1 MTPQE
6 CLTLTIRR
14 AVTKDIGLASILLYV
29 PAMVISDPDCI
40 ARTDGVRMFFSDR
53 YFDYS
58 PEEQSALVIHEALHV
73 ALRHVQ
79 RGRALKLREG
89 GDYDARRWNIAC
101 DAVIN
106 QSLRSCRWC
115 KLPKA
120 AWYPEHCLMGAQLR
134 ERAAELW
141 TAEEIYLQS
150 PRKEGEKGKF
160 LRTADEF
167 LAGDLIDTDNVCA
180 LSGAVHEQHM
190 EDGTW
195 RERLVRAQA
204 GSAPRSILRRLSA
217 DIPRPAVR
225 WQSVL
230 RDFMVARLMP
240 ITESSW
246 SRLARRTLALGD
258 AALFLE
264 PGVDRQRGIRRAGIV
279 IDTSGS
285 VDDDMLRAFLAEIN
299 SLMVTTGCEVVLIDC
314 DAEVQQVS
322 LHRTPIRDYVAKGGG
337 GTDFRPALAALA
349 KVRLDIAVYF
359 TDLLGTFPEKAPSI
373 PLLWAVTND
382 LSVPFG
388 RKLLL
393 PNRGGL

>member
-6 CLTLTIRR
+6 YLTLTIRR
-14 AVTKDIGLASILLYV
+14 AVTKDVGLASILLYV

-40 ARTDGVRMFFSDR
+40 ARTDGVRMFFSER

-58 PEEQSALVIHEALHV
+58 PEERSALVVHEAMHV

-89 GDYDARRWNIAC
+89 GEYDARRWNIAC

-106 QSLRSCRWC
+106 QSLRTCRWC
-115 KLPKA
+115 QLPKA
-120 AWYPEHCLMGAQLR
+120 AWYPEHCLTGAQLR

-141 TAEEIYLQS
+141 TAEEIYLELKREDDQ
-150 PRKEGEKGKF
+150 RGEL
-160 LRTADEF
+160 LRNADEF
-167 LAGDLIDTDNVCA
+167 SGVDLIDLDSACA
-180 LSGAVHEQHM
+180 LSGAVHEQRM
-190 EDGTW
+190 EDATW

-204 GSAPRSILRRLSA
+204 GSSPGSILRRLSA
-217 DIPRPAVR
+217 DVPRPAVR

-246 SRLARRTLALGD
+246 SRPARRTLALGD
-258 AALFLE
+258 AAAFLE
-264 PGVDRQRGIRRAGIV
+264 PGVDRQRGIRRAGVV

-285 VDDDMLRAFLAEIN
+285 IDDDLLRAFLSEIN
-299 SLMVTTGCEVVLIDC
+299 SLMVTTGCEVILIDC
-314 DAEVQQVS
+314 DAEVQQGS

-349 KVRLDIAVYF
+349 QVRLEVAVYF
-359 TDLLGTFPEKAPSI
+359 TDLQGTFPEKAPSF

-393 PNRGGL
+393 PNQGGL